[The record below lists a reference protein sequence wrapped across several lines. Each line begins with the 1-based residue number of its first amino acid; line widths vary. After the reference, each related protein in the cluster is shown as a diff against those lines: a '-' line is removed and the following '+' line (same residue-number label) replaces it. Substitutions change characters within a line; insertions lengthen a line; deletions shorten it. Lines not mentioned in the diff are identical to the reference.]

1 MAEGLAFAQAE
12 EHAAHSVYKKVYGLL
27 GTDEPLLWG
36 RQERRLGLDSK
47 EHSKEFT
54 LYCKKTVW
62 GLRSEKY
69 FTAKKKRWNS
79 GKWTGVGKKNREP
92 YLHVCFCSILP
103 PTYTPNKLIT
113 GRKHFI
119 HFSLP
124 TAQYRGGLNK
134 SLLHKQRKAETHGL
148 PILQVQFTSKAH
160 QLIPVPL
167 LPTPDPTFTPSSLM
181 VFLVYSIQPLLVNS
195 FMHSHLLLRTAYVKR
210 IPFTLPIRLNSRLCS
225 HYLAASA
232 PGFFFKD
239 LN

>member
-1 MAEGLAFAQAE
+1 MPTQKNMQHTACTSKYMAYWGPMNPCCEGARKE
-12 EHAAHSVYKKVYGLL
+12 G
-27 GTDEPLLWG
+27 WG
-36 RQERRLGLDSK
+36 WIPKSILRNS
-47 EHSKEFT
+47 HF
-54 LYCKKTVW
+54 KKTVW
-62 GLRSEKY
+62 GLRTEKY
-69 FTAKKKRWNS
+69 FIAKKKKRWNS
-79 GKWTGVGKKNREP
+79 GKWTGVGKKNRKP
-92 YLHVCFCSILP
+92 YLHVCFCRILP
-103 PTYTPNKLIT
+103 PTYPPKKLTT

-134 SLLHKQRKAETHGL
+134 SLLYKQRKAETHGL
-148 PILQVQFTSKAH
+148 PILQVQLTSKAH

-167 LPTPDPTFTPSSLM
+167 PPTPDPTFTPSSLM
-181 VFLVYSIQPLLVNS
+181 VFLAYSIQPLLVNS
-195 FMHSHLLLRTAYVKR
+195 FMHSHLLLRTASGKR

>member
-1 MAEGLAFAQAE
+1 MKSILQ
-12 EHAAHSVYKKVYGLL
+12 
-27 GTDEPLLWG
+27 P
-36 RQERRLGLDSK
+36 
-47 EHSKEFT
+47 
-54 LYCKKTVW
+54 
-62 GLRSEKY
+62 
-69 FTAKKKRWNS
+69 KKKRWNS

-92 YLHVCFCSILP
+92 YLHVCFFSILP

-195 FMHSHLLLRTAYVKR
+195 FMHSHLLLRTASVKR